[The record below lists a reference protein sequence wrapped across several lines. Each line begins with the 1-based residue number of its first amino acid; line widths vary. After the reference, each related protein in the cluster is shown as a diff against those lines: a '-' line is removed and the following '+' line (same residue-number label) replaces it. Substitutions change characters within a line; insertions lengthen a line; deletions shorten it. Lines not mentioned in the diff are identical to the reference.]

1 MRPGPLVCA
10 AIFSI
15 SLLSMAQEPVKP
27 RLSPRIITA
36 TKQVTVF
43 TALEKQLLEAVQK
56 KDKAALQAVLT
67 DDFAIHMPDA
77 DPLPAEDWLDS
88 VMSKDFNLKRF
99 IVRRMNVADLETAA
113 VVSYDRLQ
121 ESTFRGQ
128 NDGGEFYVVDLWRK
142 DGDNWKLA
150 DRHVVKVSSTAV
162 IPKGPVKPTGKQ

>member
-43 TALEKQLLEAVQK
+43 TALEKQMLEAVQK